1 MLSLAKSRRSNSR
14 RSRPTGNLAAEG
26 VTIGRALAHVRARL
40 LDSGVVA
47 DDEEARAEADI
58 LLAHVLSTDS
68 HSIDLG
74 GLIASMTQQM
84 PQEAAD
90 RLARLIKRRL
100 QREPLRYITGSC
112 PFYGREFAVD
122 RRVLIPRQ
130 ETELVVER
138 ALEWAERH
146 GAGRIA
152 DIGTG
157 SGVLAVTL
165 ALELDGAAVQAVDI
179 SPGALEV
186 AAENARRHG
195 ADAIIE
201 FHEGGLAEP
210 LKGPFVIVVAN
221 LPYVLTKRM
230 DEVEPEVAA
239 EPRLALDGGP
249 DGLDLIGR
257 FIPQLPALLSP
268 SSGKAIALLEID
280 PALVDGV
287 RRLVEE
293 HMPGADLEII
303 DDHAGLAR
311 VARILVR
318 A

>member
-1 MLSLAKSRRSNSR
+1 MLSSAKSRRSNSR
-14 RSRPTGNLAAEG
+14 RSRPTGNLAAESE
-26 VTIGRALAHVRARL
+26 TIGRALAHVRARL
-40 LDSGVVA
+40 LDSGA
-47 DDEEARAEADI
+47 DSDDEEARAEADI
-58 LLAHVLSTDS
+58 LLAHALSTDS
-68 HSIDLG
+68 TG
-74 GLIASMTQQM
+74 QVTSMTQ
-84 PQEAAD
+84 PLPSEAAD
-90 RLARLIKRRL
+90 RLAHLLKRRL

-112 PFYGREFAVD
+112 PFYGRDFVVD

-179 SPGALEV
+179 SPDALEV

-195 ADAIIE
+195 ADAMIE
-201 FHEGGLAEP
+201 YHEGYLAEP
-210 LKGPFVIVVAN
+210 LRGRFDIVAAN
-221 LPYVLTKRM
+221 LPYVLTERM
-230 DEVEPEVAA
+230 GEVEPEVAA

-257 FIPQLPALLSP
+257 LIPQLPGLLSP
-268 SSGKAIALLEID
+268 LSGEAIALLEID
-280 PALVDGV
+280 PAVVDGV

-293 HMPGADLEII
+293 HMPGADLQII
-303 DDHAGLAR
+303 DDLAGFAR
-311 VARILVR
+311 VARILVG